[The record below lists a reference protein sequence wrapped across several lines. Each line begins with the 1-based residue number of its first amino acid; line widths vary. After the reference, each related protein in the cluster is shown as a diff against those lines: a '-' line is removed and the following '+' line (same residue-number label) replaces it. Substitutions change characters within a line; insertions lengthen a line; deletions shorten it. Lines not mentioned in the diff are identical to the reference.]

1 MTIVQNSRV
10 DDDDFLQSVLDE
22 FCRWATQNDMKLN
35 PDKCVNMNVCFMK
48 NPPEFFP
55 LKMCLKDLKQV
66 DNVKILG
73 VTISSDLKWD
83 LHMSQVLRK
92 ASNKLYM
99 LKVLKKFK
107 LSTVDLLTYTEGIYN
122 PY

>member
-1 MTIVQNSRV
+1 MGY
-10 DDDDFLQSVLDE
+10 
-22 FCRWATQNDMKLN
+22 TQNDMKLN
-35 PDKCVNMNVCFMK
+35 PNKCVNMNVCFMK
-48 NPPEFFP
+48 NPPEIVP

-107 LSTVDLLTYTEGIYN
+107 LSTVDLLTMGSFKLQFSLGFVTSCYVIMN
-122 PY
+122 ISIA